1 MSYLISLL
9 LLVVLNNPVNPNP
22 QLHIEIHGIEK
33 DVGFIE
39 MGVYTKQE
47 GFLEE
52 GEAFKIFRIPVKNK
66 KASIKIPDLP
76 KGTYAISLYHDEN
89 EDTICNRNFIG
100 IPKEPYGFST
110 NFKPKFSAPSFK
122 DCEFSFQESLH
133 LDINLIH

>member
-1 MSYLISLL
+1 MHYLISLL
-9 LLVVLNNPVNPNP
+9 LLVVLNQPANPSPE
-22 QLHIEIHGIEK
+22 LFIEIHGIEK

-39 MGVYTKQE
+39 MGLYNKQE

-52 GEAFKIFRIPVKNK
+52 GEALKTYRIPVKNK
-66 KASIKIPDLP
+66 KASIKIPDLL
-76 KGTYAISLYHDEN
+76 KGNYAISLYHDEN
-89 EDTICNRNFIG
+89 GDTKCNRNFIG
-100 IPKEPYGFST
+100 VPKEPYGFST